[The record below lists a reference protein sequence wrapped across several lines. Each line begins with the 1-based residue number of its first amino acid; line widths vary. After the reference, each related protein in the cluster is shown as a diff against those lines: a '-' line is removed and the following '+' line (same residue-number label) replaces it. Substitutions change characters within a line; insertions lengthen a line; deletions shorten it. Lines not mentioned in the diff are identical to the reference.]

1 MLKFNFAQHQKM
13 TVELERKCR
22 EFIRTHGEVRL
33 RQIIEVN
40 SSYIQC
46 PKIAINLLLFLD
58 QNYIEITET
67 SR

>member
-1 MLKFNFAQHQKM
+1 M

-40 SSYIQC
+40 SSYIQFFLS
-46 PKIAINLLLFLD
+46 AIGVLLFLD
-58 QNYIEITET
+58 QNYIEIPET

>member
-40 SSYIQC
+40 SSYVHSMSKNCNQFIV
-46 PKIAINLLLFLD
+46 I
-58 QNYIEITET
+58 
-67 SR
+67 S